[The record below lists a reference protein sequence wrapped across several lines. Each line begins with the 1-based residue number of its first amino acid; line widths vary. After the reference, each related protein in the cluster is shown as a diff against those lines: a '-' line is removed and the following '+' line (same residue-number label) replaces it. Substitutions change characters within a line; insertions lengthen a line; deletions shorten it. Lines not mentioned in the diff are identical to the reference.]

1 MTRVLRIDRISLDLA
16 PPGAEPSPGQSRAVR
31 TPEGYLDV
39 DAYLA
44 RDGLLRYS
52 DGRST
57 WMELRPRDELEAA
70 ASTWAHAIVTDDHPP
85 VMVDA
90 ANARE
95 YQRGLV
101 ISTPTIV
108 EVDGVAYLAA
118 RLRITDAELVAKI
131 LAGQRELSI
140 GFLADVHPEP
150 GVDSTG
156 QRYDAVQRSLAG
168 NHVASVER
176 GRAGPAVRVLLDSAQ
191 ASAESCYSIGDAMHN
206 MQPDPGVSEEHD
218 PIAAAAVVERGL
230 RMLSGHNVRV
240 LLDSARASAESCYS
254 VQVKPDHEVPTV
266 SKPTL
271 DSVKPRR
278 KIKLPAGTKMDAVKA
293 WCAHAIAKLDKAVA
307 DEVGMPTTMSTL
319 IGPDGTEVEVPTWV
333 AALVAEAL
341 DERKAMEGAEPQAPA
356 AEVAPGD
363 EDPLA
368 PKPDD
373 EEDKDKKMIEP
384 MTPDAINALVRRRGR
399 LERLSATAGIASA
412 TIDAADDTAL
422 ARAYVTAVL
431 PHCKARADKADGL
444 ALDELVEVAAS
455 TPVAVVHNPFEI
467 VRKADAADDDDPIL
481 AAYAAHLSR

>member
-1 MTRVLRIDRISLDLA
+1 MANRVLRVDRIALDMA
-16 PPGAEPSPGQSRAVR
+16 PPGAEPSPGQARATR

-57 WMELRPRDELEAA
+57 WLEYRPRAELEAA
-70 ASTWAHAIVTDDHPP
+70 ASTWSHAIVTDDHPP

-95 YQRGLV
+95 YQRGYV
-101 ISTPTIV
+101 ITTPRVV

-118 RLRITDAELVAKI
+118 RLRVTDAELVSKI

-140 GFLADVHPEP
+140 GFLADVHPEV
-150 GVDSTG
+150 GVVDG
-156 QRYDAVQRSLAG
+156 QRYDATQRALAG

-176 GRAGPAVRVLLDSAQ
+176 GRAGPA
-191 ASAESCYSIGDAMHN
+191 
-206 MQPDPGVSEEHD
+206 
-218 PIAAAAVVERGL
+218 
-230 RMLSGHNVRV
+230 VRV

-254 VQVKPDHEVPTV
+254 VQVKPDHEVPPV

-271 DSVKPRR
+271 DAAKPRR
-278 KIKLPAGTKMDAVKA
+278 KIKLPAGIKLDAVKA
-293 WCAHAIAKLDKAVA
+293 WAAHAQSKIDKALA
-307 DEVGMPTTMSTL
+307 DDVGMPTTSAML

-341 DERKAMEGAEPQAPA
+341 DERKAMEASAPA
-356 AEVAPGD
+356 APADPPPADEEGAPA
-363 EDPLA
+363 DP
-368 PKPDD
+368 PSD
-373 EEDKDKKMIEP
+373 EDKDKEKKMPEP
-384 MTPDAINALVRRRGR
+384 MTPDAITALVRRRGR
-399 LERLSATAGIASA
+399 LERLSAAAGMPSA
-412 TIDAADDTAL
+412 TIDSADDTAL
-422 ARAYVTAVL
+422 ARAYVAHVL
-431 PHCKARADKADGL
+431 PHAKARADKADGA

-455 TPVAVVHNPFEI
+455 TPVTVTANPFEV
-467 VRKADAADDDDPIL
+467 VRAVTDGADDEDPIV

>member
-1 MTRVLRIDRISLDLA
+1 MTRVLRVDRISIVLGDESSIG
-16 PPGAEPSPGQSRAVR
+16 PGRAHATR

-39 DAYLA
+39 DAFLA

-52 DGRST
+52 DGRAT
-57 WMELRPRDELEAA
+57 WLELRPRAELEAA
-70 ASTWAHAIVTDDHPP
+70 ADSWAHAIVTDDHPP

-95 YQRGLV
+95 YQRGYV
-101 ISTPTIV
+101 ISAPRIV

-150 GVDSTG
+150 GVDASG

-191 ASAESCYSIGDAMHN
+191 S
-206 MQPDPGVSEEHD
+206 
-218 PIAAAAVVERGL
+218 
-230 RMLSGHNVRV
+230 
-240 LLDSARASAESCYS
+240 SAESCYS
-254 VQVKPDHEVPTV
+254 VQVKPDHASDEVPHV

-271 DSVKPRR
+271 DSVRPRR
-278 KIKLPAGTKMDAVKA
+278 AIKLPKGVKLDAVKA
-293 WCAHAIAKLDKAVA
+293 WCDNAVA
-307 DEVGMPTTMSTL
+307 KIGKPLLDEVGMPTTMSTL

-341 DERKAMEGAEPQAPA
+341 DERKALEAAEPKAP
-356 AEVAPGD
+356 EAPPAD
-363 EDPLA
+363 EADPLA
-368 PKPDD
+368 PKIPPTDPD
-373 EEDKDKKMIEP
+373 DKDKTMPET

-399 LERLSATAGIASA
+399 LERLSATAGLPVA
-412 TIDAADDTAL
+412 TIDGADDTAL
-422 ARAYVTAVL
+422 ARAYVAHVL
-431 PHCKARADKADGL
+431 PHAKARADKAEGA

-455 TPVAVVHNPFEI
+455 TPSTVTVNPFEI
-467 VRKADAADDDDPIL
+467 VVKADAADAENDPIL